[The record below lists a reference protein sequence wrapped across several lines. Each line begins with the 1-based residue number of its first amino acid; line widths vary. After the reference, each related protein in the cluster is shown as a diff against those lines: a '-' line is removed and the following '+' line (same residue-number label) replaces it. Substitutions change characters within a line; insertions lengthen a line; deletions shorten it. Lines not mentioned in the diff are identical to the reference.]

1 MFDAASF
8 ANPLTFDAARSQGDN
23 FTFGYG
29 MHECLGRAIAKPMIG
44 EMVRQIVR
52 LPNLA
57 ATGPVEYRGGVPE
70 SFPLT
75 WQA

>member
-1 MFDAASF
+1 
-8 ANPLTFDAARSQGDN
+8 
-23 FTFGYG
+23 

-57 ATGPVEYRGGVPE
+57 ATSPVEYRGGVPE
-70 SFPLT
+70 TFPLT